1 MLSHESCRIAT
12 TTESEQQD
20 WAIQLHNLVTTTYVN
35 IILDKYQLFGPK
47 MKYHHSRS
55 LENEVFD

>member
-12 TTESEQQD
+12 TTESEQQN
-20 WAIQLHNLVTTTYVN
+20 WLFSYIIMLQLHML
-35 IILDKYQLFGPK
+35 ISFLDKHQLFCPE